1 MTELPM
7 SDSLGTLATLGD
19 ERLIGSKP
27 KGSVGKQLVARLGNG
42 WKLQN
47 HAVAGATTS
56 ELRHSQLRRLFAKGT
71 LPDAVVVS
79 IGSSD
84 LSTAAIVPEEFP
96 NILARLA
103 DNVNHTLS
111 EIRRLAPDCVILLCA
126 IDASTVG
133 PWPIP
138 SAWADTANSLLAN
151 LAEPMD
157 IRFVESSTD
166 LAESLATVLASQP

>member
-7 SDSLGTLATLGD
+7 SDSLRTLATLGD

-27 KGSVGKQLVARLGNG
+27 EAAVGKQLVAHLGNG

-47 HAVAGATTS
+47 HAVPGATTS

-103 DNVNHTLS
+103 ENVNHTLS
-111 EIRRLAPDCVILLCA
+111 EIRRLAPKCVILLCA

-138 SAWADTANSLLAN
+138 QDWADTANSLLVQV
-151 LAEPMD
+151 AEPMD
-157 IRFVESSTD
+157 IRFVESPTD
-166 LAESLATVLASQP
+166 LAESLATALASQP